1 MSLPKFVTNSIHVG
15 KGISFNDYVEK
26 LTQPKQEVKT
36 AQANDHPKQ
45 AAEDDE
51 ADSSGQL
58 DVEPLHQEGESTPK
72 PHKEKEAAGV
82 ENFGDKKAEPFGK
95 KDEKDDKDDKDED
108 DKEASADAE
117 VKLAACECGCTDTD
131 DDGNCK
137 ECGKACKPCEAEA
150 EGETKEAE
158 SKEDEEGPDSGQP
171 KAEENLVQGPGTDR
185 IDEEADDQK
194 KLSSGRFKKIA
205 NLTDEEKTR
214 LRTYWGNLYP
224 DAYVDA
230 MLQNK

>member
-82 ENFGDKKAEPFGK
+82 ENFGGNQAELFGK
-95 KDEKDDKDDKDED
+95 KDDEEKKDDDED
-108 DKEASADAE
+108 EEAS
-117 VKLAACECGCTDTD
+117 GCTCD
-131 DDGNCK
+131 DAKEDGNGNCK

-150 EGETKEAE
+150 EAEVKEAD
-158 SKEDEEGPDSGQP
+158 SKEDEEGPDNGQS
-171 KAEENLVQGPGTDR
+171 KAEEKLVQGPGTDC

-205 NLTDEEKTR
+205 NLTDEEETR
-214 LRTYWGNLYP
+214 LRTYWGQLYP

-230 MLQNK
+230 MLQDK